1 LTVFV
6 LDASTTL
13 SWHFQDE
20 VTERTRAIARE
31 AFGGG
36 VAVPQ
41 HWFLEVASALLRG
54 ERRERTSAAAT
65 STFLARLQELDAEVH
80 TLSAREVFSTVV
92 PLARSHRLSVY
103 DAAYLELAQR
113 LLVPLATRDA
123 ALAAA
128 ALAINIDVIGEEA

>member
-1 LTVFV
+1 LTLFV

-20 VTERTRAIARE
+20 VTERTRAIARS
-31 AFGGG
+31 AYGGG

-54 ERRERTSAAAT
+54 ERRERTSGAAT
-65 STFLARLQELDAEVH
+65 SAFLGRLQELDAEVH
-80 TLSAREVFSTVV
+80 ALSAHEVFTAVI

-103 DAAYLELAQR
+103 DAAYLELAHR
-113 LLVPLATRDA
+113 LALPLATRDGR
-123 ALAAA
+123 LRAA
-128 ALAINIDVIGEEA
+128 ALILNIDVIGEEA

>member
-1 LTVFV
+1 MTLFV

-20 VTERTRAIARE
+20 MTDSTREIALS
-31 AFGGG
+31 AYGGG

-54 ERRERTSAAAT
+54 ERRQRTSGAAT
-65 STFLARLQELDAEVH
+65 SAFLGRLQELEAEVH
-80 TLSAREVFSTVV
+80 ILSAHEVFSAVI

-103 DAAYLELAQR
+103 DAAYLDLAHR
-113 LLVPLATRDA
+113 LGLPLATRDGP
-123 ALAAA
+123 LRAA
-128 ALAINIDVIGEEA
+128 ALALAVDVMGEEA

>member
-1 LTVFV
+1 MTLFV

-20 VTERTRAIARE
+20 VTEATRAIARN

-54 ERRERTSAAAT
+54 ERRERTSGAAT
-65 STFLARLQELDAEVH
+65 SAFLSRLLELDTEVH
-80 TLSAREVFSTVV
+80 ALSAHQVFSSVI

-103 DAAYLELAQR
+103 DAAYLELAHR
-113 LLVPLATRDA
+113 LALPLATRDGP
-123 ALAAA
+123 LRAAA
-128 ALAINIDVIGEEA
+128 VALNMDVIGDEA